1 VAKHEKQAL
10 EDEPEIP
17 QNPLKHFHNA
27 SFQPGNGKIYDKKPF
42 RMKLEKGKTYVW
54 CLCGQSKSQVL
65 NRLPSYAADSP
76 GRFYYF
82 SLHYTY
88 SILFYLSVYRG
99 FQRAFHFT
107 SKLNT
112 ANTKACH

>member
-1 VAKHEKQAL
+1 VGKHKKQAL

-17 QNPLKHFHNA
+17 QNPLKDFHTA

-65 NRLPSYAADSP
+65 NRQPHCILRIPKPAIGHNPEPIPFSQSVSLDPSLCCSYVSFSVIQLVIFL
-76 GRFYYF
+76 RF
-82 SLHYTY
+82 
-88 SILFYLSVYRG
+88 V
-99 FQRAFHFT
+99 
-107 SKLNT
+107 
-112 ANTKACH
+112 